1 MIKNLF
7 IVFIIFFSTQQYA
20 YSYID
25 PGTGSIIL
33 QAIIG
38 AIATCMVFFN
48 NIKIKIKKIFKSKKK
63 KKKKIEGTPC
73 SLKHLEKKLLIYQ

>member
-48 NIKIKIKKIFKSKKK
+48 NIKIKIKKIFKSKK
-63 KKKKIEGTPC
+63 
-73 SLKHLEKKLLIYQ
+73 EKKEKN